1 VKTALDAELYES
13 NHCSNKLLE
22 ISYLISSK
30 EVILKENITF
40 LEFRTNLKREEEMIC

>member
-13 NHCSNKLLE
+13 NHCSNKPLE

-30 EVILKENITF
+30 IILKENITF